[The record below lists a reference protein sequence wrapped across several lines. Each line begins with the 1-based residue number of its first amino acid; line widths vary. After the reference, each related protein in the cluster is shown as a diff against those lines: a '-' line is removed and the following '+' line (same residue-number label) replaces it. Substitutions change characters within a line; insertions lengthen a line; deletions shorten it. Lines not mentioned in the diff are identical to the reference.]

1 MEPSRRSIPGLVE
14 RGQGRGF
21 EYLHY
26 PDAEP
31 HITLG
36 VTLPSPIT
44 TPVNGLGALIS
55 LIFGVNGPS
64 RGGCALAF
72 VNASEAGV
80 PDQPMASLL
89 SVKGVSPNCPGGAHA
104 CGPHCSGRSTCE
116 ISWMSRP
123 VRFRAANVSG
133 GFFPYRQRSRSLG
146 GSELVGQNSGRERNS
161 LIRAEISL
169 IADLNSLQG
178 RKKFPVRMR
187 RELARKVLI

>member
-1 MEPSRRSIPGLVE
+1 M
-14 RGQGRGF
+14 
-21 EYLHY
+21 
-26 PDAEP
+26 D
-31 HITLG
+31 
-36 VTLPSPIT
+36 SPAA
-44 TPVNGLGALIS
+44 V
-55 LIFGVNGPS
+55 
-64 RGGCALAF
+64 RLAF

>member
-36 VTLPSPIT
+36 VTLPSPVT

-64 RGGCALAF
+64 RGGVRLAF
-72 VNASEAGV
+72 LNASEAGV

-89 SVKGVSPNCPGGAHA
+89 SVKGVSPNCPGRRA
-104 CGPHCSGRSTCE
+104 CVRSSLLGQVDVRDQLDVAARAFSSG
-116 ISWMSRP
+116 
-123 VRFRAANVSG
+123 
-133 GFFPYRQRSRSLG
+133 
-146 GSELVGQNSGRERNS
+146 
-161 LIRAEISL
+161 
-169 IADLNSLQG
+169 
-178 RKKFPVRMR
+178 
-187 RELARKVLI
+187 